1 MSKVFFTLALIIK
14 CNSII
19 TTVINISAPSKS
31 VTVNWT
37 FANVITMP
45 IKYINRNNALVIL
58 YSYTPGVTISGN
70 TVTYTDNFTGISLD
84 DIIPGAG
91 VNGYS
96 TVVDRTTTS
105 TNIVYS
111 GNMQADFDAVDFNIE
126 YVNNKIEYI
135 PGTEWYVENTVK
147 ISEEK
152 WDVIKHYISIGV
164 LTTITIVY
172 KISPDDT
179 ITIPVSSAMLS
190 MADFTYTRGYN
201 DAALVQPTTNET
213 QINVFKYRY
222 DVYPKQILLT

>member
-1 MSKVFFTLALIIK
+1 M
-14 CNSII
+14 
-19 TTVINISAPSKS
+19 
-31 VTVNWT
+31 
-37 FANVITMP
+37 
-45 IKYINRNNALVIL
+45 
-58 YSYTPGVTISGN
+58 
-70 TVTYTDNFTGISLD
+70 
-84 DIIPGAG
+84 
-91 VNGYS
+91 NGYS
-96 TVVDRTTTS
+96 TVVDKTTTS

-135 PGTEWYVENTVK
+135 PGTEWYVENTIK

-152 WDVIKHYISIGV
+152 WDVIKHYISTGA

-179 ITIPVSSAMLS
+179 ITIPISSAMLS
-190 MADFTYTRGYN
+190 MSDFTYTRGYS
-201 DAALVQPTTNET
+201 DAVLVQPTTVES